1 MRLDN
6 IVALCVGR
14 GWRLLLVLLLVDGA
28 AGGREALAISVAP
41 DPTHVYWTENS
52 RPFGGALL
60 RRMPLGG
67 GPAVDLFSD
76 DDMLVSD
83 MEIDSSAQKI
93 YWVAYDDGL
102 VKIQRRNLNGGGAED
117 LYAHSEAPPH
127 FIDNVSL
134 DLGAGKMYWT
144 ETDIDTNT
152 YLIRRAN
159 LDGSGIQDVRA
170 AAGRAIELVLD
181 LPRGQMFWQ
190 DFPTA
195 GAGNPSLRRANL
207 DGSGYQSVAQPF
219 GLFSMDIDSLT
230 QRLYMTYYGGDWVMR
245 SGFNG
250 SYTTIYDQSNGVEN
264 GPLDL
269 EVDPQGQFLYWV
281 NEISGSIQRAQVQPF
296 SSTPVTLIAGLNNPT
311 VIALGVIPEP
321 GCSLLASIAVGVV
334 GVSIRGRRRE

>member
-1 MRLDN
+1 MRSDN
-6 IVALCVGR
+6 IIALCVDR
-14 GWRLLLVLLLVDGA
+14 GWRLLFVLLLVNGA
-28 AGGREALAISVAP
+28 AGGREALAINVTP

-83 MEIDSSAQKI
+83 MEIDSIAQKI

-117 LYAHSEAPPH
+117 LYTHSEAPPH

-144 ETDIDTNT
+144 ETDINTNT

-159 LDGSGIQDVRA
+159 LDGSGIQDVPHGGGPGDRAGVGFAARPDVLGGLSNGKYRQFVA
-170 AAGRAIELVLD
+170 AA
-181 LPRGQMFWQ
+181 Q
-190 DFPTA
+190 
-195 GAGNPSLRRANL
+195 NL
-207 DGSGYQSVAQPF
+207 DGSGYQTVTQPF

-250 SYTTIYDQSNGVEN
+250 SYTTIFDQSNGVEN

-281 NEISGSIQRAQVQPF
+281 NETSGSIQRAG
-296 SSTPVTLIAGLNNPT
+296 A
-311 VIALGVIPEP
+311 
-321 GCSLLASIAVGVV
+321 AV
-334 GVSIRGRRRE
+334 